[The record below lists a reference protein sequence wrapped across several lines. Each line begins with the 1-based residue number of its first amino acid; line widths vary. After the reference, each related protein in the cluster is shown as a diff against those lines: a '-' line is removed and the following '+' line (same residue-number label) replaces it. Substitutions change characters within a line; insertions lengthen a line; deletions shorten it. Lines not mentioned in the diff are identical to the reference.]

1 MTPDNEAFAT
11 AAYVLTALVYAGYAL
26 SLYLR
31 ERRLRERL
39 SRLDAPARTTSN
51 RPAGA

>member
-1 MTPDNEAFAT
+1 MTPQNAGFAT
-11 AAYVLTALVYAGYAL
+11 AAYVLAALVYGGYVV
-26 SLYLR
+26 SLKLR

-39 SRLDAPARTTSN
+39 SRLDSPARPASN